1 MAVRT
6 DCSSVAKEPSGSFTH
21 FLVELGLERQVESGA
36 NFLLMSGR
44 PRSVLPVNEKLT
56 SARSFLGTLASAGE
70 QRTSSRLKRRRLWK
84 GPSLSLDFRLPPPD
98 SDGVT
103 CKCDLIIEENDA

>member
-36 NFLLMSGR
+36 NFLLMSSR
-44 PRSVLPVNEKLT
+44 PRSVLPVNEKPT
-56 SARSFLGTLASAGE
+56 SARSFFGHISI
-70 QRTSSRLKRRRLWK
+70 SRRAENVIPPETGRPWK